1 MLLYEIPGR
10 ENIEIENI
18 VFDYNG
24 TIAVNGKLIQ
34 GVEEAINTL
43 SKSLNVFI
51 LTADTYGTVE
61 DQCKGIKA
69 KILTFP
75 RENAGESKRDIVK
88 KLGSSKTVTIGNGF
102 NDVPMFKEAILSIGI
117 IEGEGMSG
125 SLIMESDIVVGN
137 IIDGINIVGNKNMV
151 KATLRN

>member
-1 MLLYEIPGR
+1 MLLYEIPGK

-24 TIAVNGKLIQ
+24 TIAVDGKLIH

-51 LTADTYGTVE
+51 VTADTYGTVE
-61 DQCKGIKA
+61 DECKGINA

-75 RENAGESKRDIVK
+75 KENAGESKRDIVK
-88 KLGSSKTVTIGNGF
+88 KLGPLKTITIGNGF

-117 IEGEGMSG
+117 MEGEGMSG
-125 SLIMESDIVVGN
+125 SLIIEADIVVGN